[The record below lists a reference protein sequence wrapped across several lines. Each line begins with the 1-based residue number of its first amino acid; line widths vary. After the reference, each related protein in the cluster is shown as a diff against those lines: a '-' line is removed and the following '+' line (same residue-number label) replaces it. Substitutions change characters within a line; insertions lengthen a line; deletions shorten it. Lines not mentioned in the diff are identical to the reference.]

1 MNTNL
6 PPQLQK
12 QVADANALIEQ
23 LHAPVSTES
32 NADESQTPA
41 PAADAVSQTAEQV
54 TTPAASNEGQ
64 AERVETPQDDENSP
78 TFAQRWRSLQGTYN
92 VTKSQLSEAAQR
104 IANLEHLVSSM
115 QTATAAAPAAP
126 AAAAKPQLTPE
137 DATEYG
143 ADMVD
148 FVRRAARDETAPIA
162 QALLSIQRQLDSLQS
177 MAPVVQRVAESQAQ
191 TAEERFF
198 GRLTARVADWPQ
210 VNDNPEFHA
219 WLMTPDPM
227 TGIMPQTYL
236 VDAQKAFDVD
246 RVVSIF
252 NTWKRNAGVKQI
264 QPAAAPAAA
273 GAADKLAKQV
283 APGRAAAGSPAPVA
297 KQAKQYTRADIA
309 KFYADK
315 LRGVYD
321 SRKAE
326 ADAIEA
332 DIFLAQREG
341 RVVQNAA

>member
-41 PAADAVSQTAEQV
+41 PEADVVAQTTEQV

-64 AERVETPQDDENSP
+64 TERVETPQDDENSP

-92 VTKSQLSEAAQR
+92 VTKTQLNEAAQR
-104 IANLEHLVSSM
+104 IANLETLVSSM
-115 QTATAAAPAAP
+115 QTATAAPAPV
-126 AAAAKPQLTPE
+126 AAAKPQLTPD
-137 DATEYG
+137 DAKEYG

-162 QALLSIQRQLDSLQS
+162 QALLSIQRQLDSLQG
-177 MAPVVQRVAESQAQ
+177 MAPVVQRVVESQAQ

-252 NTWKRNAGVKQI
+252 ETWKRNAGVKQT

-297 KQAKQYTRADIA
+297 KQAKQYTRADIG

>member
-12 QVADANALIEQ
+12 QVADANALIEK
-23 LHAPVSTES
+23 LHGPVTTES
-32 NADESQTPA
+32 SATESQTPA
-41 PAADAVSQTAEQV
+41 DTAETVTPTAEQV

-78 TFAQRWRSLQGTYN
+78 TYAQRWRSLQGTYN

-104 IANLEHLVSSM
+104 IANLEQLVSSI
-115 QTATAAAPAAP
+115 QTAGTPAAP
-126 AAAAKPQLTPE
+126 VASAKPSLTPA

-162 QALLSIQRQLDSLQS
+162 QALLAIQRQLDSLQG
-177 MAPVVQRVAESQAQ
+177 MAPVVQRVVESQAQ
-191 TAEERFF
+191 TAEEKFF

-210 VNDNPEFHA
+210 VNDNPAFHE

-227 TGIMPQTYL
+227 TGITPQTYL
-236 VDAQKAFDVD
+236 VDAQKAFDVE

-252 NTWKRNAGVKQI
+252 NTWKRIAGVKQI
-264 QPAAAPAAA
+264 QPSPAPAAA
-273 GAADKLAKQV
+273 GAADRLAKQV

-315 LRGVYD
+315 LRGVYAN
-321 SRKAE
+321 SKAE

-341 RVVQNAA
+341 RVVQSAA